1 MKRGKRTCEI
11 LKDVRRKVAQENDI
25 PLVERECTHEGDC
38 RGTCP
43 YCESEVRYL
52 ERELSKRWALG
63 KAVTVAGI
71 AVSSMMMGACHS
83 PKAPAPAVGN
93 EPEPTVEAAAQQVP
107 EEADGQEVPPPPPSG
122 QSDPYEMLGVF
133 EDIPDSDENSS
144 DPAPNRCSQK
154 AAQLSGTD
162 DWETGVVVVG
172 DVEVDWPYGD
182 NPYWTP
188 TVAPAQYL
196 KERLTTSRDFLRS
209 SKYDNAYISLII
221 DGGDVKEVV
230 FKPKNGSPSAEEKA
244 FQEEAT
250 RILKSMP
257 KWEGG
262 NTTASYEIPL
272 RDLR

>member
-1 MKRGKRTCEI
+1 M
-11 LKDVRRKVAQENDI
+11 
-25 PLVERECTHEGDC
+25 
-38 RGTCP
+38 
-43 YCESEVRYL
+43 
-52 ERELSKRWALG
+52 
-63 KAVTVAGI
+63 
-71 AVSSMMMGACHS
+71 
-83 PKAPAPAVGN
+83 
-93 EPEPTVEAAAQQVP
+93 
-107 EEADGQEVPPPPPSG
+107 
-122 QSDPYEMLGVF
+122 
-133 EDIPDSDENSS
+133 
-144 DPAPNRCSQK
+144 
-154 AAQLSGTD
+154 
-162 DWETGVVVVG
+162 VVG

-196 KERLTTSRDFLRS
+196 RERLTVPRDFLRS

-262 NTTASYEIPL
+262 NTTASYEIPV